1 MRYKKKR
8 SLVISI
14 ISIALIL
21 ISIAI
26 GIISYDQ
33 NQYVPDA
40 LFNKSSTSQLDTYQE
55 ATLIRVIDGD
65 TIVVNIDN
73 IEYTVRLI
81 GIDTPESVAP
91 DVYLEATG
99 KKNTK
104 EGLLASE
111 YTKNVLSN
119 YTTVY
124 LMKDTSDTDK
134 YDRLLRYVWL
144 EIPDEINI
152 DTIRSKMLNGILLDN
167 HVANIATYKPNALY
181 EDVFQ
186 SIYDTATF
194 SNFNY

>member
-8 SLVISI
+8 SPVISI

-111 YTKNVLSN
+111 YT
-119 YTTVY
+119 
-124 LMKDTSDTDK
+124 
-134 YDRLLRYVWL
+134 
-144 EIPDEINI
+144 
-152 DTIRSKMLNGILLDN
+152 
-167 HVANIATYKPNALY
+167 
-181 EDVFQ
+181 
-186 SIYDTATF
+186 
-194 SNFNY
+194 

>member
-8 SLVISI
+8 SPAIPI

-21 ISIAI
+21 ISITI
-26 GIISYDQ
+26 GIVSYNQ
-33 NQYVPDA
+33 NQYAPDT
-40 LFNKSSTSQLDTYQE
+40 LFNESNTSQLDTYQE
-55 ATLIRVIDGD
+55 ATLVRVIDGD

-91 DVYLEATG
+91 DVYLEATD

-167 HVANIATYKPNALY
+167 HIANIATYKPDTLY